1 MFHRRCFLSSMVRVT
16 VVITSALCAACYAG
30 EAPDLSGAELYQ
42 QFCASCH
49 GTTARGDGPVAPALK
64 SKVPDLTRIATRRGG
79 RFGKEQVK
87 QSIAGQR
94 LHLAHGSREMP
105 VWGWELYAFKGEDPA
120 RRKRVDELV
129 TSLADY
135 LESIQ
140 RK

>member
-1 MFHRRCFLSSMVRVT
+1 MSGGRQARLVVLVAT
-16 VVITSALCAACYAG
+16 VFGAVGHAD

-64 SKVPDLTRIATRRGG
+64 SKVPDLTRIAQRRGG
-79 RFGKEQVK
+79 RFDKEQVK
-87 QSIAGQR
+87 QSIDGQR
-94 LHLAHGSREMP
+94 LHLAHGAREMP

-120 RRKRVDELV
+120 RRKRVAELV
-129 TSLADY
+129 SSLADY

-140 RK
+140 RR

>member
-1 MFHRRCFLSSMVRVT
+1 MSTVRFMVLIAT
-16 VVITSALCAACYAG
+16 LFCAVGHAG
-30 EAPDLSGAELYQ
+30 EAPDLSGAELYR

-64 SKVPDLTRIATRRGG
+64 SRVPDLTLIAKRRGG
-79 RFGKEQVK
+79 RFDKERVK

-94 LHLAHGSREMP
+94 VHLAHGAREMP